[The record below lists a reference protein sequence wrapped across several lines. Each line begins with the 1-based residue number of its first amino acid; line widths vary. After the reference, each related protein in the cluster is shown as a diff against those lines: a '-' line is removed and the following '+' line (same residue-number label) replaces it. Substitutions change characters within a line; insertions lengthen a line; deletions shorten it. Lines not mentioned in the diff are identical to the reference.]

1 MELRKTWLED
11 KDGNKVS
18 PNTLFSQVYNEDGTR
33 VQESMAQMQQQ
44 IAETFEQINTKLG
57 GKASQS
63 DIPTNLSDLNGD
75 SDHRTVTD
83 AEKEK
88 WNQGGDTTVPSV
100 TYEEYMN
107 NLDLYKDK
115 IVGIE
120 DKDGVAVAN
129 LVDYDNTESGLEA
142 TNVQEAID
150 ELANKQPSPSGD
162 VAITDLVNWESV
174 TTETLGGVDYKVMW
188 QIAPT
193 VDNDVYGLAIS
204 SNGLLA
210 YIRSNKGA
218 KSTSLTTYSQ
228 NTCSQMYNGSSATGA
243 VKYPTMSNY
252 ELIPNSYTMINFFNG
267 NTYKGLVK
275 INCNGKGAVPLYLN
289 GEITSATNY
298 EIPKGSYMM
307 FYDGTNYYLRTDGKL
322 PVEPEKFGGMTI
334 QELQLGFIQ
343 YVNYAPNLKVEVEES
358 TKKIQ
363 PRVFYNFT
371 NPING
376 DLTITFGEFP
386 SDPRL
391 PQQNFANEYTFGFV
405 AGTNCNLILPSDV
418 KWLNRV
424 PSLDQGN
431 YYEVSVLNNRAVIS
445 IGVEA

>member
-44 IAETFEQINTKLG
+44 IAETFEQINTELG

-142 TNVQEAID
+142 TNV
-150 ELANKQPSPSGD
+150 
-162 VAITDLVNWESV
+162 
-174 TTETLGGVDYKVMW
+174 
-188 QIAPT
+188 
-193 VDNDVYGLAIS
+193 
-204 SNGLLA
+204 
-210 YIRSNKGA
+210 
-218 KSTSLTTYSQ
+218 
-228 NTCSQMYNGSSATGA
+228 
-243 VKYPTMSNY
+243 
-252 ELIPNSYTMINFFNG
+252 
-267 NTYKGLVK
+267 
-275 INCNGKGAVPLYLN
+275 
-289 GEITSATNY
+289 
-298 EIPKGSYMM
+298 
-307 FYDGTNYYLRTDGKL
+307 
-322 PVEPEKFGGMTI
+322 
-334 QELQLGFIQ
+334 
-343 YVNYAPNLKVEVEES
+343 
-358 TKKIQ
+358 
-363 PRVFYNFT
+363 
-371 NPING
+371 
-376 DLTITFGEFP
+376 
-386 SDPRL
+386 
-391 PQQNFANEYTFGFV
+391 
-405 AGTNCNLILPSDV
+405 
-418 KWLNRV
+418 
-424 PSLDQGN
+424 
-431 YYEVSVLNNRAVIS
+431 
-445 IGVEA
+445 